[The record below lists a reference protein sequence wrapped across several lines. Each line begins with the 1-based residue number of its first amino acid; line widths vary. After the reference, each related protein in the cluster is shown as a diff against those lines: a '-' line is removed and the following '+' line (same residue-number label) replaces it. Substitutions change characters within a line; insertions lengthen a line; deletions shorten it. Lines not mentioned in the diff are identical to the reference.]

1 MSFVAALLA
10 LLLDQMLRHLEPVRS
25 PRWLHAYA
33 EAFEPFARNADPVR
47 ATAGAL
53 LIVLIPA
60 VIALFLGD
68 VLTHIWDGLGFAY
81 AVVLFLFCLGPKDL
95 HDEADLYIDAVQAGD
110 ESKAVAL
117 AAGLLQEPP
126 PTDPAERTEAV
137 TRAVLREANERQFAV
152 LFWFAALGP
161 AGALLYRSADVL
173 RRDPGA
179 KASEEFRTATNRM
192 HGVLAWMPAHLTAV
206 GYALAGSFEDAVS
219 DLRSYYSTCDLH
231 FFQVSNDV
239 LMCTGLGA
247 LRAAT
252 GQEAGVARLKSALG
266 LVRRTL
272 FIWLVIYA
280 LITLFGWSW

>member
-1 MSFVAALLA
+1 MSFIAALLA
-10 LLLDQMLRHLEPVRS
+10 LILDQWLRHLEPMRG

-33 EAFEPFARNADPVR
+33 EAFEPLSRSTDPVR

-53 LIVLIPA
+53 FIVLVPA
-60 VIALFLGD
+60 VVALFLGD
-68 VLTHIWDGLGFAY
+68 VLTHIWAGLGFVY
-81 AVVLFLFCLGPKDL
+81 AVALFLFCLGPKDL
-95 HDEADLYIDAVQAGD
+95 HDEVQHYIDAVQSGD
-110 ESKAVAL
+110 EARASEL
-117 AAGLLQEPP
+117 AAELLPGVP
-126 PTDPAERTEAV
+126 ADPAERTEAV
-137 TRAVLREANERQFAV
+137 TRALLMEANERQFGV

-173 RRDPGA
+173 RREPGDKVSA
-179 KASEEFRTATNRM
+179 EFHTAAARL
-192 HGVLAWMPAHLTAV
+192 HGVLAWLPAHLTAV

-219 DLRSYYSTCDLH
+219 DLRSYYSTCNLH

-239 LMCTGLGA
+239 LLCTGLGA
-247 LRAAT
+247 LRAAA
-252 GQEAGVARLKSALG
+252 GQEAGVVRLKSALG

>member
-1 MSFVAALLA
+1 MSFLAALLA
-10 LLLDQMLRHLEPVRS
+10 LILDQWLRHLEPVRG

-33 EAFEPFARNADPVR
+33 EAFEPFVRSADPVR

-53 LIVLIPA
+53 FIVLIPA

-68 VLTHIWDGLGFAY
+68 VITHIWAGLGFVY

-95 HDEADLYIDAVQAGD
+95 HDETELYIDAVQAGD
-110 ESKAVAL
+110 EPRAAAL
-117 AAGLLQEPP
+117 AAELLHEPSP
-126 PTDPAERTEAV
+126 KDPTERTEAV

-179 KASEEFRTATNRM
+179 NASGEFRPAAGRM
-192 HGVLAWMPAHLTAV
+192 HGVLAWLPAHLTAM

>member
-1 MSFVAALLA
+1 MSFLASLLA
-10 LLLDQMLRHLEPVRS
+10 LILDQWLRHLEHLRG

-33 EAFEPFARNADPVR
+33 EAFEPLSRSTDSVR

-53 LIVLIPA
+53 FIVLVPA

-68 VLTHIWDGLGFAY
+68 VLTHIWAGLGFVF
-81 AVVLFLFCLGPKDL
+81 AVAVFLFCLGPNDL
-95 HDEADLYIDAVQAGD
+95 HDEVDLYIDAVQAGD
-110 ESKAVAL
+110 ETRAAAL
-117 AAGLLQEPP
+117 AAALLQEPV
-126 PTDPAERTEAV
+126 PTNATERTEAM
-137 TRAVLREANERQFAV
+137 TRAVLMEANERQFAV
-152 LFWFAALGP
+152 LFWFAVLGP

-173 RRDPGA
+173 RREPA
-179 KASEEFRTATNRM
+179 KGVSEEFHTAATRM
-192 HGVLAWMPAHLTAV
+192 HGVLAWIPAHLTAL

-219 DLRSYYSTCDLH
+219 DLRAYYSTCTVH
-231 FFQVSNDV
+231 FFQVNNDV

-247 LRAAT
+247 LRAAA
-252 GQEAGVARLKSALG
+252 GQEAGIARLKSALG

>member
-1 MSFVAALLA
+1 MSFLAALLA
-10 LLLDQMLRHLEPVRS
+10 LLLDQMLRHLEPVRG

-33 EAFEPFARNADPVR
+33 EAFEPFARSTDPAR

-53 LIVLIPA
+53 FIVLVPA
-60 VIALFLGD
+60 VVVLFLGD
-68 VLTHIWDGLGFAY
+68 VLTHIWAGLGFAY
-81 AVVLFLFCLGPKDL
+81 AVVLFLFCLGPNDL
-95 HDEADLYIDAVQAGD
+95 HDETELYIEAVQAGD
-110 ESKAVAL
+110 EVKAAAL
-117 AAGLLQEPP
+117 AARLLQEPVP
-126 PTDPAERTEAV
+126 RDPTERTEAV
-137 TRAVLREANERQFAV
+137 TRAVLQEANERQFAV
-152 LFWFAALGP
+152 LFWFGALGP

-173 RRDPGA
+173 RRDPG
-179 KASEEFRTATNRM
+179 KSASEEFRTAATRL
-192 HGVLAWMPAHLTAV
+192 HGVLAWLPAHLTAM

-219 DLRSYYSTCDLH
+219 DLRSYYSTCNLH

>member
-1 MSFVAALLA
+1 MSFLAALLA
-10 LLLDQMLRHLEPVRS
+10 LILDQWLRHLEPVRG

-33 EAFEPFARNADPVR
+33 EAFEPFTRSADAVR

-53 LIVLIPA
+53 FIVLIPA
-60 VIALFLGD
+60 VIVLFLGD
-68 VLTHIWDGLGFAY
+68 VLTHIWEGLGFAY
-81 AVVLFLFCLGPKDL
+81 AVVLLLFCLGPKDL
-95 HDEADLYIDAVQAGD
+95 HEQANLYIEAVQAGD
-110 ESKAVAL
+110 ETQAAAL
-117 AAGLLQEPP
+117 AAELLQETVPQD
-126 PTDPAERTEAV
+126 PTERTEAV
-137 TRAVLREANERQFAV
+137 TRAILREANERQFAV

-173 RRDPGA
+173 RRDPGKSA
-179 KASEEFRTATNRM
+179 TAEFRTATSRM
-192 HGVLAWMPAHLTAV
+192 HGVLAWLPAHLTAM

-252 GQEAGVARLKSALG
+252 GQEAGMARLKSALG

>member
-1 MSFVAALLA
+1 MSFLAALLA
-10 LLLDQMLRHLEPVRS
+10 LLLDQWLRHLEPVRG

-33 EAFEPFARNADPVR
+33 EAFEPFTRSADTVR

-53 LIVLIPA
+53 FIVLIPA

-68 VLTHIWDGLGFAY
+68 VLTHLWAGLGFAY
-81 AVVLFLFCLGPKDL
+81 AVVLLLFCLGPKDL
-95 HDEADLYIDAVQAGD
+95 HDEIDLYIEAVQAGD
-110 ESKAVAL
+110 EAQAATL
-117 AAGLLQEPP
+117 AAGFLQEPAP
-126 PTDPAERTEAV
+126 QDPTERTEAV
-137 TRAVLREANERQFAV
+137 TRAILREANERQFAV

-173 RRDPGA
+173 RRDPGKSA
-179 KASEEFRTATNRM
+179 TAEFRTAAGRM
-192 HGVLAWMPAHLTAV
+192 HGVLAWLPAHLTAM

-252 GQEAGVARLKSALG
+252 GQEAGMARLKSALG

>member
-1 MSFVAALLA
+1 MSFLAALLA
-10 LLLDQMLRHLEPVRS
+10 LILDQGLRHLEPVRG

-33 EAFEPFARNADPVR
+33 EAFEPLARNRDPVR

-53 LIVLIPA
+53 FIVLVPA
-60 VIALFLGD
+60 VVALFLGD
-68 VLTHIWDGLGFAY
+68 VLTHIWAGLGFVF

-95 HDEADLYIDAVQAGD
+95 HDEVELYIDAVQTGD
-110 ESKAVAL
+110 EKQAATL
-117 AAGLLQEPP
+117 AAGLLHEPVP
-126 PTDPAERTEAV
+126 VDATERTEAV

-152 LFWFAALGP
+152 LFWFALLGP

-179 KASEEFRTATNRM
+179 NASEEFRTATTRM
-192 HGVLAWMPAHLTAV
+192 HGVLAWLPAHLTAM

-247 LRAAT
+247 LRAAA

>member
-1 MSFVAALLA
+1 MSFIAALLA
-10 LLLDQMLRHLEPVRS
+10 LILDQWLRHLEPMRG

-33 EAFEPFARNADPVR
+33 EAFEPLSRSTDPVR

-53 LIVLIPA
+53 FIVLVPA
-60 VIALFLGD
+60 VVALFLGD
-68 VLTHIWDGLGFAY
+68 VLTHIWAGLGFVY
-81 AVVLFLFCLGPKDL
+81 AVALFLFCLGPKDL
-95 HDEADLYIDAVQAGD
+95 HDEVQHYIDAVQSGD
-110 ESKAVAL
+110 EARASEL
-117 AAGLLQEPP
+117 AAELLPEVPA
-126 PTDPAERTEAV
+126 DPAERTEAV
-137 TRAVLREANERQFAV
+137 TRALLMEANERQFGV

-173 RRDPGA
+173 RREPGDKVSA
-179 KASEEFRTATNRM
+179 EFHTAAARL
-192 HGVLAWMPAHLTAV
+192 HGVLAWLPAHLTAV

-219 DLRSYYSTCDLH
+219 DLRSYYSTCNLH

-239 LMCTGLGA
+239 LLCTGLGA
-247 LRAAT
+247 LRAAA
-252 GQEAGVARLKSALG
+252 GQEAGVVRLKSALG

>member
-1 MSFVAALLA
+1 MSFLAALLA
-10 LLLDQMLRHLEPVRS
+10 LILDQWLRHLEPVRG

-33 EAFEPFARNADPVR
+33 EAFEPFARSADPAR

-53 LIVLIPA
+53 FIVLIPA

-68 VLTHIWDGLGFAY
+68 VLTHIWAGFGFVY

-95 HDEADLYIDAVQAGD
+95 HAETELYIEAVQVGD
-110 ESKAVAL
+110 EPRAAAL
-117 AAGLLQEPP
+117 AAGLLHGSAPKD
-126 PTDPAERTEAV
+126 PTERTEAV

-152 LFWFAALGP
+152 LFWFALLGP

-179 KASEEFRTATNRM
+179 KASGEFRTAAGRM
-192 HGVLAWMPAHLTAV
+192 HGVLAWLPAHLTAM

-219 DLRSYYSTCDLH
+219 DLRSYYSSCNLH

>member
-1 MSFVAALLA
+1 MSFLAALLA
-10 LLLDQMLRHLEPVRS
+10 LVLDQWLRHLEPLRG

-33 EAFEPFARNADPVR
+33 EAFEPLTRSADPVR

-53 LIVLIPA
+53 FIVLVPA

-68 VLTHIWDGLGFAY
+68 VLTHIWAGLGFVF
-81 AVVLFLFCLGPKDL
+81 AVAVFLFCLGPRDL
-95 HDEADLYIDAVQAGD
+95 HDEVQHYIDAVQGGD
-110 ESKAVAL
+110 ETQAAKL
-117 AAGLLQEPP
+117 AAALLQGPVP
-126 PTDPAERTEAV
+126 AIAAERTEAV
-137 TRAVLREANERQFAV
+137 TQAVLMEANERQFAV

-161 AGALLYRSADVL
+161 TGALLYRSADVL
-173 RRDPGA
+173 RREPG
-179 KASEEFRTATNRM
+179 KGVSEEFHTAVTRL
-192 HGVLAWMPAHLTAV
+192 HGVLAWIPAHLTAL

-219 DLRSYYSTCDLH
+219 DLRAYYSTCTVH
-231 FFQVSNDV
+231 FFQVNNDV

-247 LRAAT
+247 LRAAA

-272 FIWLVIYA
+272 FIWLAIYA